1 MRRNEVWGWLVVGL
15 VLAGL
20 AIPWFLWGSATV
32 VAGLPVW
39 LWWHVGWMGLAS
51 LVFWLFAQRAWGIG
65 IESAGSDGDSSGSR
79 GVGPESAHETGPGGD
94 TP

>member
-1 MRRNEVWGWLVVGL
+1 MRRNELGLWAAVGV

-39 LWWHVGWMGLAS
+39 LWWHIGWMGIVS
-51 LVFWLFAQRAWGIG
+51 VVFWVFTQRAWGIG
-65 IESAGSDGDSSGSR
+65 IERDGNGDASSSPDGAEPTRGTRPEGDS
-79 GVGPESAHETGPGGD
+79 P
-94 TP
+94 